1 MQAHQLDAF
10 LAPYS
15 DATVS
20 EKQAVRG
27 PLKTEDSVGKV
38 AFRTL
43 FDKDSVC
50 LLQSWTAFKYI

>member
-38 AFRTL
+38 AFRTH
-43 FDKDSVC
+43 D
-50 LLQSWTAFKYI
+50 